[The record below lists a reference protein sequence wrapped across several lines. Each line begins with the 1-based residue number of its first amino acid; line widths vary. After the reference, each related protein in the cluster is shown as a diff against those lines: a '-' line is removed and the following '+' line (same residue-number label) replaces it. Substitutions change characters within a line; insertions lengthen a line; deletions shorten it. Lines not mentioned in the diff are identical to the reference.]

1 MGDNNVGG
9 NGSVE
14 WSVDVD
20 DPKWTIDQPKSPK
33 GRRQGGADEG
43 GKDGESFTIT
53 IEVPVDTGA
62 RDKFIKDLTDAVADA
77 KGGKPKVIL
86 NLLIERNNPDQIW
99 IHWPKK

>member
-20 DPKWTIDQPKSPK
+20 DPKWTIDQPKTPK

-43 GKDGESFTIT
+43 GKSGESFTIT
-53 IEVPVDTGA
+53 LEVPIDATM
-62 RDKFIKDLTDAVADA
+62 RDIFA
-77 KGGKPKVIL
+77 KGLDQAVVDVRGGKQKVVL
-86 NLLIERNNPDQIW
+86 QLAIEQQNPDQIQ